1 MRTLSTPV
9 YMLAADHRWQWEQW
23 CDQHGVGRS
32 RIPEAKALALDGLL
46 HARAAGTDARRSGA
60 LLIDRQYAAPEIDR
74 AMAAG
79 VTVGT
84 PAEKPGVFPLEWT
97 ASPFHAALAGD
108 FAKVLVRHRPEW
120 PREVQEEQL
129 ARVRQLAQWC
139 AGQALPLVLEVVVMR
154 ESEPEEEFE
163 AVGRPRIVA
172 GFIAR
177 AYAAGIVPDYWK
189 IEGATERSAVATLD
203 RAIRQQ
209 DGPKLLILGK
219 GAGFELI
226 DRWFDAAAG
235 APSAAGFAIGR
246 SVYWD
251 PATRFLSGRI
261 SRDDAVAAVAGNYQR
276 VIDSWNRY
284 AGLSA

>member
-1 MRTLSTPV
+1 MRTLTTPV

-23 CDQHGVGRS
+23 CDQHGVSRS

-46 HARAAGTDARRSGA
+46 QIRNAGADARRSGA
-60 LLIDRQYAAPEIDR
+60 LLIDTQYAAHEIER

-84 PAEKPGVFPLEWT
+84 PAERPGVFPLEWT
-97 ASPFHAALAGD
+97 ASPFHAALSGD

-120 PREVQEEQL
+120 PLDVQQDQFSKLKQL
-129 ARVRQLAQWC
+129 AEWC

-154 ESEPEEEFE
+154 ASEPEEEFE
-163 AVGRPRIVA
+163 ASGRPRIVSE
-172 GFIAR
+172 FIAR
-177 AYAAGIVPDYWK
+177 AYAAGIVPGYWK
-189 IEGATERSAVATLD
+189 IEGATERSAVSTLD

-209 DGPKLLILGK
+209 EGPKLLILGK

-226 DRWFDAAAG
+226 DRWFDAAAA

-246 SVYWD
+246 SVYWE
-251 PATRFLSGRI
+251 PATRFLLGRI
-261 SRDDAVAAVAGNYQR
+261 GRDDAVAAVAGNYQR
-276 VIDSWNRY
+276 VIDSWNRC
-284 AGLSA
+284 AGLRA